1 MDRTRWLG
9 WRHTVPT
16 EVAVL
21 ALLVLVA
28 SVCCLLGVLFPISDQ
43 APVELGRV
51 LTPIGFALAAALIW
65 IGQRTPRWALH
76 ATVVFVAFSACL
88 LISQSATN
96 GGIMMTCW
104 SLAWTAVYVA
114 TFFERRAVRLHV
126 LAMTAGLGVAIL
138 VADVPGTFVEFVIM
152 AITLWAA
159 AIALGAT
166 SERLRNQADRDHLT
180 GVLNRYGFN
189 KAAGRELALASR
201 TGYPLALALL
211 DLDGFKGV
219 NDEHGHA
226 AGDRLLRDLARAWEL
241 SLRPGD
247 LLARF
252 GGDEFVVLF
261 PATAEED
268 ARTALARLREAHAA
282 SWCAGVVGWR
292 AGESLDTCLA
302 RADERLYAAKAL
314 RGTTSAV
321 AG

>member
-28 SVCCLLGVLFPISDQ
+28 SLCCLLGALFPISDQ
-43 APVELGRV
+43 APVELARL
-51 LTPIGFALAAALIW
+51 LTPIGFALAVALLW
-65 IGQRTPRWALH
+65 AGERTPRWALH
-76 ATVVFVAFSACL
+76 AAVAVVTVSACL

-96 GGIMMTCW
+96 GGIMMTAW

-114 TFFERRAVRLHV
+114 SFFERLAVRLHV
-126 LAMTAGLGVAIL
+126 LAMTVGLGIAIV
-138 VADVPGTFVEFVIM
+138 VADVSGTFVEFVMM

-159 AIALGAT
+159 AIALGTT
-166 SERLRNQADRDHLT
+166 SERLRAQADRDHLT
-180 GVLNRYGFN
+180 GLLNRHGFD
-189 KAAGRELALASR
+189 KAAGRELALAGR
-201 TGYPLALALL
+201 TGYPLAVALL

-219 NDEHGHA
+219 NDQHGHA
-226 AGDRLLRDLARAWEL
+226 AGDRLLRDLARAWER

-252 GGDEFVVLF
+252 GGDEFVALF
-261 PATAEED
+261 PATSEED
-268 ARTALARLREAHAA
+268 AGSALERLRGVHPA
-282 SWCAGVVGWR
+282 SWCGGVVAWR
-292 AGESLDTCLA
+292 RGETLADCLA
-302 RADERLYAAKAL
+302 RADERLYAAKAV
-314 RGTTSAV
+314 RGAVPLV

>member
-28 SVCCLLGVLFPISDQ
+28 SLCCLLGVLFPISDH

-51 LTPIGFALAAALIW
+51 LTPIGFAVAVGLLLAGAH
-65 IGQRTPRWALH
+65 TPRWALH
-76 ATVVFVAFSACL
+76 AIVAFVACSACL
-88 LISQSATN
+88 LISQSGTN
-96 GGIMMTCW
+96 GGIMMTAW
-104 SLAWTAVYVA
+104 SLAWTSVYVA

-126 LAMTAGLGVAIL
+126 LAMTAGLGLAVVVAG
-138 VADVPGTFVEFVIM
+138 VPGTFVEFAMM
-152 AITLWAA
+152 AITMWTA

-180 GVLNRYGFN
+180 GLLNRNGFD
-189 KAAGRELALASR
+189 KAAGRELALAGR
-201 TGYPLALALL
+201 TGCPLALALL

-219 NDEHGHA
+219 NDQHGHA
-226 AGDRLLRDLARAWEL
+226 AGDRLLRELARAWEQA
-241 SLRPGD
+241 LRPGD

-268 ARTALARLREAHAA
+268 AHAALARLHEVHDAG
-282 SWCAGVVGWR
+282 WCSGVAEWR
-292 AGESLDTCLA
+292 RGEDLDVCLA
-302 RADERLYAAKAL
+302 RADERLYAAKAA
-314 RGTTSAV
+314 RRAVSAV